1 MTVPVE
7 LLEIWSDTLRAA
19 DLWRAASGEPVEPE
33 RLAAAYLKVLAWAP
47 RREDA
52 YQSLLEQGS
61 FGLAERFPIP
71 SRYTEKWQYDLWAAH
86 SKALA
91 DVGEQIT
98 DLERRA
104 KQIRRPDLFP
114 AERVPLI
121 RIWSGEEATAA
132 QQALREIEQ
141 GIEVAEEEYAALV
154 RERLAR
160 HTAEADAAGD
170 GLRSWALAVER
181 AITSKD
187 FDLADEL
194 LDNGPSEGLPGDH
207 EAVPNRPPPW
217 TYEKKPAE
225 VILGWL
231 IAREGGRQEFYAQWA
246 PAEGDERGRRLLS
259 SLHAFVNGSR
269 VDAEAVSHFVDALER
284 FLGEEPSGSRFVEAV
299 AGGFR
304 TRLRG
309 LMDPGAPYLASREY
323 GDGIPFYLEAAGEWV
338 EVDATVDRPVVLFTL
353 RSKETA
359 PRMVMWLSAAH
370 LFRALPDVANRRLNV
385 LRALMPQ
392 VPLERAFGTDTPDL
406 APPAVW
412 DRITEIR
419 RLLEPATSR
428 VQLVYGCPGVGSSAV
443 LQKAAF
449 LLEQQGWATIDLTEL
464 PPANWPEALRVRNS
478 ERLVVTYDAMTPEGI
493 EQLTKLM
500 ASPSHRP
507 VRALLTGGFEARDLL
522 AREWPDAELCRIEP
536 LPFRAVRA
544 FAERILDVHGIAV
557 NDQALDRIAY
567 YSAGRPAL
575 AYALLRT
582 LFANRAKGG
591 LPAGATLERSHVET
605 AVHDPL
611 FAARVRPWILDPIER
626 SPQLRMAYAG
636 AIAALSLDGSLVDRL
651 PRWSCA
657 QIRDFLHEEDLPVI
671 DGDFELAMNRLADL
685 EVIEPVGGPES
696 PVVLASGAVSSMC
709 VAMSGSDPCSYLLKT
724 KQIIERDTATLSG
737 R

>member
-1 MTVPVE
+1 MTIPVE
-7 LLEIWSDTLRAA
+7 LLEEWSDTLRAA
-19 DLWRAASGEPVEPE
+19 DLWRAASGEPVDPE

-47 RREDA
+47 QREDA

-61 FGLAERFPIP
+61 FGLAERFPVP
-71 SRYTEKWQYDLWAAH
+71 PRYTEKWQYDFWAAH
-86 SKALA
+86 SKAVA

-121 RIWSGEEATAA
+121 RVRSGEEATAA

-141 GIEVAEEEYAALV
+141 GIEAEEEAYTALL
-154 RERLAR
+154 RERLAS
-160 HTAEADAAGD
+160 HTAGADAAGD

-194 LDNGPSEGLPGDH
+194 LDNGPREGLPGDY

-217 TYEKKPAE
+217 TYEKKPLE
-225 VILGWL
+225 VILWWL

-246 PAEGDERGRRLLS
+246 PPEGDERGRKLLS
-259 SLHAFVNGSR
+259 ALHAFVDGTQ
-269 VDAEAVSHFVDALER
+269 VDAETVTHFVDALER
-284 FLGEEPSGSRFVEAV
+284 FLGEEPSGTQSVEAV

-309 LMDPGAPYLASREY
+309 LVDPGAPYLAGRAY

-338 EVDATVDRPVVLFTL
+338 EVESAVDKPTVLFTL
-353 RSKETA
+353 RTKETA
-359 PRMVMWLSAAH
+359 PRNVMWLSAAH
-370 LFRALPDVANRRLNV
+370 LFRALPAVPNRRLNV

-392 VPLERAFGTDTPDL
+392 VPLERAFSTETPDL

-412 DRITEIR
+412 DRVAEIG
-419 RLLEPATSR
+419 RLLEPATSS
-428 VQLVYGCPGVGSSAV
+428 VQLVYGSPGVGTSAI
-443 LQKAAF
+443 LRKAAF
-449 LLEQQGWATIDLTEL
+449 LLEQQGWATIDLSEL
-464 PPANWPEALRVRNS
+464 PPATWPEALRTRDS
-478 ERLVVTYDAMTPEGI
+478 ERVVVTYDAPTPEGI
-493 EQLTKLM
+493 EQLAKVI
-500 ASPSHRP
+500 ASPSQRP
-507 VRALLTGGFEARDLL
+507 IRALLAGGFEVRDLL
-522 AREWPDAELCRIEP
+522 AREFPDAELCRIEP
-536 LPFRAVRA
+536 LPFRAMRA
-544 FAERILDVHGIAV
+544 FAERILDVHGISF

-575 AYALLRT
+575 AYSLLRA
-582 LFANRAKGG
+582 LFVNRAKGG
-591 LPAGATLERSHVET
+591 LPSGATLERSHVET

-611 FAARVRPWILDPIER
+611 FAARVRPWILAPIER

-685 EVIEPVGGPES
+685 EVIEPVSGPES
-696 PVVLASGAVSSMC
+696 PVVLSTGAISSMC

-724 KQIIERDTATLSG
+724 KRIIERERGG